1 MPCDV
6 IMSLRC
12 EVDEDDESVGIT
24 GGSIATLIAK
34 FSRPSLLPVGMT
46 KEDLE
51 KEQAQKQHQSENAQ
65 FTKKKGNNEQFEDPF
80 KAKIGKDEELIEA
93 YAPYF
98 PGRKNELWWLIIGD
112 ERTNRIVGLTR
123 VNTLR
128 HNTEAKVV
136 FQAPFKP
143 GVYDFTVYLLSD
155 AYVGFDIKKPL
166 KLTVS
171 KEVPVKPVQE
181 EEIIEDEESDENG
194 KEDEQYSDEESVGSE
209 DD

>member
-1 MPCDV
+1 M
-6 IMSLRC
+6 
-12 EVDEDDESVGIT
+12 
-24 GGSIATLIAK
+24 
-34 FSRPSLLPVGMT
+34 
-46 KEDLE
+46 
-51 KEQAQKQHQSENAQ
+51 
-65 FTKKKGNNEQFEDPF
+65 
-80 KAKIGKDEELIEA
+80 
-93 YAPYF
+93 
-98 PGRKNELWWLIIGD
+98 IIGD

-123 VNTLR
+123 INALR

-143 GVYDFTVYLLSD
+143 GVYDFTVYLLSGISFNFCSFVYCD
-155 AYVGFDIKKPL
+155 LDSYVGFDIKKPL

-181 EEIIEDEESDENG
+181 EEIIEDEEETEENG